1 MSRDAGAPHR
11 LVAGAGLFGRFVM
24 RDAAH
29 FDLLACGLFF
39 TDMTFT
45 GLPSGGPR
53 LGHEIRVGPY
63 VQTPGG
69 IANSSIA
76 AARLGLS
83 VCMAADVGDD
93 PMTVG
98 ALAALNEEG
107 IETCHAL
114 VHTGWQTPLTVLL
127 NYDDDRALVTSET
140 AHPGDCMLR
149 ADFHPSARV
158 AITHLQPFPMP
169 WLRNAADA
177 GTVVIGDT
185 GWDGSGRWQLDELI
199 ELDHCQV
206 FTPNETEALHYT
218 RRDTPEE
225 AIRVLAE
232 RVPLPVITLGARGV
246 MALDAG
252 TGEFVH
258 VPPIPGPV
266 VDTGGAGDVFSSG
279 LAAGLIGGLPLA
291 DVLRLGTVVSAV
303 TISRP
308 GGASTAPALDEL
320 KEFVR
325 ARPDLGADYGFIA
338 DLSWDWAGSRSCR
351 PRASADDAVATRAG

>member
-1 MSRDAGAPHR
+1 
-11 LVAGAGLFGRFVM
+11 M

-45 GLPSGGPR
+45 GLPRGGPR

-63 VQTPGG
+63 FQTPGG

-98 ALAALNEEG
+98 ALAALSEEG
-107 IETCHAL
+107 IDTCHAL
-114 VHTGWQTPLTVLL
+114 VHTDWQTPLTVLL

-169 WLRNAADA
+169 WLRNAA
-177 GTVVIGDT
+177 GTGTLVIGDT
-185 GWDGSGRWQLDELI
+185 GWDESGRWQLDELI
-199 ELDHCQV
+199 ELDHCEV

-218 RRDTPEE
+218 RQDTPEQ
-225 AIRVLAE
+225 ALRVLAE
-232 RVPLPVITLGARGV
+232 RVRLPVITLGARGA

-252 TGEFVH
+252 TGEFVR

-291 DVLRLGTVVSAV
+291 EVLRLGTVVSAL

-308 GGASTAPALDEL
+308 GGATTAPALDEV

-325 ARPDLGADYGFIA
+325 DRPELDADYGFLA
-338 DLSWDWAGSRSCR
+338 DLSWDWGGNRSC
-351 PRASADDAVATRAG
+351 PTTPAPSPAVDARGA

>member
-1 MSRDAGAPHR
+1 
-11 LVAGAGLFGRFVM
+11 M
-24 RDAAH
+24 RDSAD
-29 FDLLACGLFF
+29 FDVLACGLFF

-45 GLPSGGPR
+45 GLPAGGPR

-63 VQTPGG
+63 FQTPGG
-69 IANSSIA
+69 IANSSMA

-93 PMTVG
+93 PMTIG

-107 IETCHAL
+107 IDTCHAL

-158 AITHLQPFPMP
+158 AITHLQPFAMP
-169 WLRNAADA
+169 WLRNAAGA
-177 GTVVIGDT
+177 GALVIGDI
-185 GWDGSGRWQLDELI
+185 GWDESGRWRLDDLAEL
-199 ELDHCQV
+199 EHCHV

-218 RRDTPEE
+218 RTDTAEQ
-225 AIRVLAE
+225 AIRRLAE
-232 RVPLPVITLGARGV
+232 RVPLTVVTLGARGAI
-246 MALDAG
+246 ALDARS
-252 TGEFVH
+252 GEFVH

-266 VDTGGAGDVFSSG
+266 VDTGGAGDVFSAG
-279 LAAGLIGGLPLA
+279 LAAGLIAGLPLA
-291 DVLRLGTVVSAV
+291 DVLRLGTLVSAL

-308 GGASTAPALDEL
+308 GGATTAPGLDEIKAFIAAHPL
-320 KEFVR
+320 L
-325 ARPDLGADYGFIA
+325 RPDYGFVA
-338 DLSWDWAGSRSCR
+338 DLSWDWTGRRTSRVS
-351 PRASADDAVATRAG
+351 GLG

>member
-1 MSRDAGAPHR
+1 
-11 LVAGAGLFGRFVM
+11 M
-24 RDAAH
+24 RDSAD

-45 GLPSGGPR
+45 GLPTGGPR

-63 VQTPGG
+63 FQTPGG

-93 PMTVG
+93 PMTIG

-107 IETCHAL
+107 IDTCHAL
-114 VHTGWQTPLTVLL
+114 VHAGWQTPLTVLL

-149 ADFHPSARV
+149 ADFHPSARI

-169 WLRNAADA
+169 WLRNAAAA
-177 GTVVIGDT
+177 GSLVIGDI
-185 GWDGSGRWQLDELI
+185 GWDESGRWQLDDLV

-218 RRDTPEE
+218 RSDTPEQS
-225 AIRVLAE
+225 IRRLAD
-232 RVPLPVITLGARGV
+232 RVPLSVITLGARGV

-258 VPPIPGPV
+258 VPPVAGPV

-279 LAAGLIGGLPLA
+279 LAAGLIAELPLGE
-291 DVLRLGTVVSAV
+291 VLRLGTLVSAL

-308 GGASTAPALDEL
+308 GGATTAPALDEV
-320 KEFVR
+320 KAFV
-325 ARPDLGADYGFIA
+325 AAHPELSSDYGFVL
-338 DLSWDWAGSRSCR
+338 DLSWDWAGSR
-351 PRASADDAVATRAG
+351 DTRMSPAG

>member
-1 MSRDAGAPHR
+1 
-11 LVAGAGLFGRFVM
+11 M
-24 RDAAH
+24 RDSAD

-53 LGHEIRVGPY
+53 VGHEIRVGPY
-63 VQTPGG
+63 FQTPGG
-69 IANSSIA
+69 IANSSIS

-93 PMTVG
+93 PMTIG

-107 IETCHAL
+107 IDTCHAL

-149 ADFHPSARV
+149 ADFHPSSLV

-169 WLRNAADA
+169 WLRHAADS
-177 GTVVIGDT
+177 GTLVIGDV
-185 GWDGSGRWQLDELI
+185 GWDESGRWQLGDLAEL
-199 ELDHCQV
+199 EYCQV

-218 RRDTPEE
+218 RSETPEQ
-225 AIRVLAE
+225 AIRRLAE
-232 RVPLPVITLGARGV
+232 VVPLPVITLGARGA

-279 LAAGLIGGLPLA
+279 LAAGLIAGLPLA
-291 DVLRLGTVVSAV
+291 DVLRLGTVVSAL

-308 GGASTAPALDEL
+308 GGATTAPALDEV
-320 KEFVR
+320 KAFV
-325 ARPDLGADYGFIA
+325 ASRPLLAADYGFVA
-338 DLSWDWAGSRSCR
+338 DLSWDWSGSRGCR
-351 PRASADDAVATRAG
+351 VAPAG